1 MAALKSPL
9 QRSLPWVVSILPS
22 PVGTLTRPR
31 FLPRRAL
38 LSHITFLSHREER
51 ERPPRRLLA
60 AARPCLLAPPTT
72 LPSTTGLLF
81 TLARLLT
88 RAHPPQAAFALV
100 GGYALYEK
108 AQQTELANAPLKAQE
123 FNPEEA
129 QQWNKGV
136 KAELL
141 PVPKPVKR

>member
-1 MAALKSPL
+1 
-9 QRSLPWVVSILPS
+9 LPP
-22 PVGTLTRPR
+22 
-31 FLPRRAL
+31 
-38 LSHITFLSHREER
+38 
-51 ERPPRRLLA
+51 
-60 AARPCLLAPPTT
+60 ARPCLLAPPTT
-72 LPSTTGLLF
+72 LPPP
-81 TLARLLT
+81 
-88 RAHPPQAAFALV
+88 RAYLPERTHRQAAFALV

-108 AQQTELANAPLKAQE
+108 AQQTELANAPLKAKE